1 MQGSC
6 KHWLSSFKPCITFIM
21 NLDSCCFDIHKKGP
35 DSIGFKI
42 LIFFLNICLLKF
54 SYTYTMCSDQI
65 HILLPSSTHLVSPS
79 HLTPNFLLSFL
90 FICLTEKYN
99 KTIYSTQGFP
109 STNFRHILPITPN
122 SSFQVLSFSLYRI
135 TSN

>member
-6 KHWLSSFKPCITFIM
+6 KHWLWSFKPCITFIM
-21 NLDSCCFDIHKKGP
+21 NGDSYCFAIHKKSP

-42 LIFFLNICLLKF
+42 LFFLNICLLKF
-54 SYTYTMCSDQI
+54 LYIYRMCSDQI
-65 HILLPSSTHLVSPS
+65 HTLLPSSTHLVSPS

-90 FICLTEKYN
+90 FIYFTEKYN
-99 KTIYSTQGFP
+99 NTIYSTQRFP
-109 STNFRHILPITPN
+109 SANFRHILPITPN